1 MPVRYRRL
9 RQQVKKILDQEEGL
23 TPAKLVKRYPDY
35 VTEHSLRRF
44 KDSVG
49 NPRPRV
55 LHGIRSLVDHWHLDQ
70 PVAPGAV
77 AVDECLPSQVP
88 LQRVEPVELPPT
100 LSTTEAPLIGDEA
113 PKGTGTLSRI
123 LMGVGRNEEQLAEL
137 ISLLHEEVALLPRL
151 KALCDE
157 FGV

>member
-1 MPVRYRRL
+1 MHTIRHRRL
-9 RQQVKKILDQEEGL
+9 RKQVKKILDQEEGL

-88 LQRVEPVELPPT
+88 LPAPEPVGPPLRPVNYARRAMEAGRAALVNHAQEPVEPVERGSPW
-100 LSTTEAPLIGDEA
+100 SVGSVKEAPS
-113 PKGTGTLSRI
+113 P
-123 LMGVGRNEEQLAEL
+123 
-137 ISLLHEEVALLPRL
+137 P
-151 KALCDE
+151 
-157 FGV
+157 